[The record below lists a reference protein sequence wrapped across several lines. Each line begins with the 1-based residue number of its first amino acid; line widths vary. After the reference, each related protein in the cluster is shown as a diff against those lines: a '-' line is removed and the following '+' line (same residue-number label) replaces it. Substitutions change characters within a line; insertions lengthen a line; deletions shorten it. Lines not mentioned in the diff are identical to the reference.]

1 MNEFDGVLPVLK
13 PAGMTSHDVVA
24 KCRRLLQM
32 RRIGHTGTLD
42 PSVTGVLPLCLGR
55 ATRMVEYLQEMPKE
69 YRAVLKL
76 GISTDT
82 EDLTGTVIDEMS
94 RVDVTEAQVREA
106 LKDFVGPIMQT
117 PPMYSA
123 VKVDGKRLYE
133 LAREGKTVERKA
145 REVVI
150 HEIELTAFEDGDQP
164 EVSLRVLCSKGTYI
178 RTLCVDLGAKLGIPS
193 TMAKLERTLSAGIG
207 LEGCL
212 TFEEIAERMEAG
224 TLQEALIRADKAA
237 VHMPEHT
244 VDERRLDHA
253 LKGQKLAAWA
263 VLPSPEGLER
273 EFRLYAPDDR
283 FIGIYR
289 WDEEAGRVV
298 PVKVFLP

>member
-1 MNEFDGVLPVLK
+1 MNDFDGVLPVHK

-32 RRIGHTGTLD
+32 KRIGHTGTLD

-69 YRAVLKL
+69 YRAVLKF
-76 GISTDT
+76 GIATDT
-82 EDLTGTVIDEMS
+82 EDLTGTIIEEMPETGI
-94 RVDVTEAQVREA
+94 TEAQVREA
-106 LKDFVGPIMQT
+106 LADFIGPIMQT

-123 VKVDGKRLYE
+123 IKVDGKRLYE

-150 HEIELTAFEDGDQP
+150 HELEVTGFEEGDQP
-164 EVSLRVLCSKGTYI
+164 EVSLRVLCSKGAYI
-178 RTLCVDLGAKLGIPS
+178 RTLCVDLGAKLGVPS

-207 LEGCL
+207 LDGCL
-212 TFEEIAERMEAG
+212 TFEEIAQRVEEG
-224 TLQEALIRADKAA
+224 TLADTLVRADKAA
-237 VHMPEHT
+237 VHMPEHK
-244 VDERRLDHA
+244 VDERRLENA
-253 LKGQKLAAWA
+253 LRGQKLSSWA
-263 VLPSPEGLER
+263 VLPSAEGLQK
-273 EFRLYAPDDR
+273 EFRLYTPDDR

-289 WDEEAGRVV
+289 WDEEVGKVV

>member
-1 MNEFDGVLPVLK
+1 MNEFDGVLPVYK

-32 RRIGHTGTLD
+32 KRIGHTGTLD

-69 YRAVLKL
+69 YRAVLKF
-76 GISTDT
+76 GIATDT
-82 EDLTGTVIDEMS
+82 EDLTGTVIEEMAQTGI
-94 RVDVTEAQVREA
+94 TEDQVRAA
-106 LKDFVGPIMQT
+106 LSDFIGSIMQT

-123 VKVDGKRLYE
+123 IKIDGKRLYE

-150 HEIELTAFEDGDQP
+150 HELEVTGFAPGDQP

-178 RTLCVDLGAKLGIPS
+178 RTLCVDLGAKLGVPS
-193 TMAKLERTLSAGIG
+193 TMAALQRTQSAGIG
-207 LEGCL
+207 LDRCL
-212 TFEEIAERMEAG
+212 TFDDIEQKLEDGSFE
-224 TLQEALIRADKAA
+224 QALLRADKAA
-237 VHMPEHT
+237 SHMAEH
-244 VDERRLDHA
+244 VVNESRLINA
-253 LKGQKLAAWA
+253 LQGQKLAPWA
-263 VLPSPEGLER
+263 VTPSAEGAER
-273 EFRLYAPDDR
+273 EFRLYTPDDR
-283 FIGIYR
+283 FIGIYE
-289 WDEEAGRVV
+289 WNEEAGKVV

>member
-1 MNEFDGVLPVLK
+1 MNDFDGVLPVHK
-13 PAGMTSHDVVA
+13 PAGMTSHDVVS

-32 RRIGHTGTLD
+32 KRIGHTGTLD

-69 YRAVLKL
+69 YRAVLKF
-76 GISTDT
+76 GIATDT
-82 EDLTGTVIDEMS
+82 EDLTGTVIEEMPKTGI
-94 RVDVTEAQVREA
+94 TEMQVREA
-106 LKDFVGPIMQT
+106 INDFIGPIMQT

-150 HEIELTAFEDGDQP
+150 HELEVTGFAAGDQP

-178 RTLCVDLGAKLGIPS
+178 RTLCVDLGAKLGVPS
-193 TMAKLERTLSAGIG
+193 TMARLERTQSAG
-207 LEGCL
+207 LSLDRCL
-212 TFEEIAERMEAG
+212 TFEEIAERVEAG
-224 TLQEALIRADKAA
+224 TLQEVLIRADKAA
-237 VHMPEHT
+237 LHMPEHT
-244 VDERRLDHA
+244 VDERKMINA
-253 LKGQKLAAWA
+253 LQGQKLPAWA
-263 VLPSPEGLER
+263 VLPSAEGLDR
-273 EFRLYAPDDR
+273 EFRLYTPGDR

-289 WDEEAGRVV
+289 WDEEAGKVV

>member
-1 MNEFDGVLPVLK
+1 MNDFDGVLPVHK
-13 PAGMTSHDVVA
+13 PAGMTSHDVVS

-32 RRIGHTGTLD
+32 KRIGHTGTLD

-69 YRAVLKL
+69 YRAVLKF

-82 EDLTGTVIDEMS
+82 EDLTGTVIQEMPKTGI
-94 RVDVTEAQVREA
+94 TEKHVRGV
-106 LKDFVGPIMQT
+106 LSDFIGPIMQT

-123 VKVDGKRLYE
+123 IKVDGKRLYE

-150 HEIELTAFEDGDQP
+150 HELEITGFEDGDQP

-178 RTLCVDLGAKLGIPS
+178 RTLCVDLGAKLGVPS

-207 LEGCL
+207 IDRCL
-212 TFEEIAERMEAG
+212 TFEEIAERVEAG
-224 TLQEALIRADKAA
+224 TLESALIRADKAA
-237 VHMPEHT
+237 LHMPEHT
-244 VDERRLDHA
+244 VDESRLENA
-253 LKGQKLAAWA
+253 LRGQKLAAWA
-263 VLPSPEGLER
+263 VTPSAEGYAGQ
-273 EFRLYAPDDR
+273 FRLYAPDDR

-289 WDEEAGRVV
+289 WDEEAGKVV

>member
-1 MNEFDGVLPVLK
+1 MNEFDGVLPVYK

-32 RRIGHTGTLD
+32 KRIGHTGTLD

-69 YRAVLKL
+69 YRAVLKF
-76 GISTDT
+76 GIATDT
-82 EDLTGTVIDEMS
+82 EDLTGTVIEEMPKTGI
-94 RVDVTEAQVREA
+94 TEDQVRAA
-106 LKDFVGPIMQT
+106 LSDFIGPIMQT

-123 VKVDGKRLYE
+123 IKIDGKRLYE

-150 HEIELTAFEDGDQP
+150 YELEVTGFEEGDQP

-178 RTLCVDLGAKLGIPS
+178 RTLCVDLGAKLGVPS
-193 TMAKLERTLSAGIG
+193 TMAKLQRTLSAGIG
-207 LEGCL
+207 LDRCL
-212 TFEEIAERMEAG
+212 TFDDMQQKLEDGSFEQS
-224 TLQEALIRADKAA
+224 LLRADKTAS
-237 VHMPEHT
+237 HMAEH
-244 VDERRLDHA
+244 VVNESRLINA
-253 LKGQKLAAWA
+253 LQGQKLASWA
-263 VLPSPEGLER
+263 VMPSAEGAER
-273 EFRLYAPDDR
+273 QFRLYTPDDR
-283 FIGIYR
+283 FIGIYE
-289 WDEEAGRVV
+289 WNEEAGKVV

>member
-1 MNEFDGVLPVLK
+1 MNDFDGVLPVHK

-32 RRIGHTGTLD
+32 KRIGHTGTLD

-69 YRAVLKL
+69 YRAVLKF
-76 GISTDT
+76 GIATDT
-82 EDLTGTVIDEMS
+82 EDLTGTVIEEMPKTGI
-94 RVDVTEAQVREA
+94 TEARVREA
-106 LKDFVGPIMQT
+106 LTDFIGPIMQT

-123 VKVDGKRLYE
+123 IKVDGKRLYE

-150 HEIELTAFEDGDQP
+150 HELEVTGFEEGDQP

-178 RTLCVDLGAKLGIPS
+178 RTLCVDLGAKLGVPS

-207 LEGCL
+207 LDGCL

-224 TLQEALIRADKAA
+224 TLADTLVRADKAA
-237 VHMPEHT
+237 VHMPEHK
-244 VDERRLDHA
+244 VDESRLENA
-253 LKGQKLAAWA
+253 LRGQKLSSWA
-263 VLPSPEGLER
+263 VLPSVEGLTK
-273 EFRLYAPDDR
+273 EFRLYTPDDR

-289 WDEEAGRVV
+289 WDEEVGKVV

>member
-1 MNEFDGVLPVLK
+1 MNDFDGVLPVYK

-24 KCRRLLQM
+24 KCRRLLKM
-32 RRIGHTGTLD
+32 KRIGHTGTLD

-69 YRAVLKL
+69 YRAVLKF
-76 GISTDT
+76 GIATDT
-82 EDLTGTVIDEMS
+82 EDLTGTVIEEMAQTGI
-94 RVDVTEAQVREA
+94 TEEQVREA
-106 LKDFVGPIMQT
+106 LTDFIGPIMQT

-123 VKVDGKRLYE
+123 IKINGKRLYE

-150 HEIELTAFEDGDQP
+150 HELEVTGFEPGDQP

-178 RTLCVDLGAKLGIPS
+178 RTLCVDLGAKLGVPS

-207 LEGCL
+207 LDGCL
-212 TFEEIAERMEAG
+212 TFEEIAEKVEDG
-224 TLQEALIRADKAA
+224 TLADALIKSDKAA
-237 VHMPEHT
+237 VHLPEHV
-244 VDERRLDHA
+244 VDESRLENA
-253 LKGQKLAAWA
+253 LRGQKLSAWA
-263 VLPSPEGLER
+263 VLPSVEGAQR

-283 FIGIYR
+283 FIGIYK
-289 WDEEAGRVV
+289 WDAEVEKVV

>member
-1 MNEFDGVLPVLK
+1 MNDFDGVLPVHK

-32 RRIGHTGTLD
+32 KRIGHTGTLD

-69 YRAVLKL
+69 YRAVLKF
-76 GISTDT
+76 GIATDT
-82 EDLTGTVIDEMS
+82 EDLTGTIIEELPETGI
-94 RVDVTEAQVREA
+94 TEAQVREA
-106 LKDFVGPIMQT
+106 LADFIGPIMQT

-123 VKVDGKRLYE
+123 IKVDGKRLYE

-150 HEIELTAFEDGDQP
+150 HELEVTGFEEGDQP

-178 RTLCVDLGAKLGIPS
+178 RTLCVDLGAKLGVPS

-207 LEGCL
+207 LDGCL

-224 TLQEALIRADKAA
+224 TLADTLVRADKAA
-237 VHMPEHT
+237 VHMPEHK
-244 VDERRLDHA
+244 VDERRLENA
-253 LKGQKLAAWA
+253 LRGQKLSSWA
-263 VLPSPEGLER
+263 VLPSAEGLQK
-273 EFRLYAPDDR
+273 EFRLYTPDDR

-289 WDEEAGRVV
+289 WDEEVGKVV